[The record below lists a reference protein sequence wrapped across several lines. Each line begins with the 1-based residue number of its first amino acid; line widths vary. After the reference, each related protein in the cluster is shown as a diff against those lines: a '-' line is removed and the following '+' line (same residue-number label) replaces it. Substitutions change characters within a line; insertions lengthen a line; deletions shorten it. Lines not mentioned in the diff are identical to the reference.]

1 MYESATISKRHWA
14 GQRRA
19 GDVSDVWVM
28 SEALLNKMMAPSGSG
43 DVCLGPAHERHKRE
57 SGQRLHRRRLSPAP
71 NLNRVICEAG
81 GGCYV
86 TILTRSLECEI

>member
-1 MYESATISKRHWA
+1 M
-14 GQRRA
+14 
-19 GDVSDVWVM
+19 SDVWVM

-43 DVCLGPAHERHKRE
+43 DVCLGPAHERQERE
-57 SGQRLHRRRLSPAP
+57 RVVRGCTGGDCLRLRL
-71 NLNRVICEAG
+71 LTVICEAG